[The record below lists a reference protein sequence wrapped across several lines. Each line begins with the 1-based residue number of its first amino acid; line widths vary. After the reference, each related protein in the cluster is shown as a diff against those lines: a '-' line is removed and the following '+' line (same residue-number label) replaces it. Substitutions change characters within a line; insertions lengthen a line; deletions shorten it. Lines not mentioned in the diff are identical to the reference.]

1 MDLLR
6 KIKIIINCKLDFK
19 ILKKKNNLIY
29 DIYSAE
35 ELKDYFDRT
44 TTEFLDTR
52 YAKINVYVLIKSFLE
67 KLFFKELTLSQIYIL
82 NYIISVDPR
91 YVITYQDQNFF
102 FFTLKKYFPETKFI
116 IIQASMI
123 FPGYLWSL
131 YHLNKM
137 NIKEK
142 YKIDFFFVFGE
153 SFQRLFSKYFDSE
166 FIIIGSFRNNLVNF
180 QKNKSKDLVFISGFK
195 SILRKKIILLQNGG
209 SITGENYY
217 YKSDQMILKFLLI
230 YCKKKKI
237 NLKILLRSTDR
248 NHLEL
253 SKEKNFFSESLG
265 KNQDIQFIHKKN
277 RYSVYKL
284 INKFNYFVTQD
295 STLGYE
301 ILSKRKRVGFIN
313 IREKFAKILSSGKHS
328 FGWPNSYPE
337 SKFFW
342 TSSLNY
348 KKMAKCLDFI
358 YTCEDKLW
366 KKKVRHFGNPIII
379 FNSGNKIF
387 RKKMQKI
394 GVNLAPIK
402 NNNL

>member
-19 ILKKKNNLIY
+19 ILKKKNTLIY

-35 ELKDYFDRT
+35 ELKDYFDRI

-52 YAKINVYVLIKSFLE
+52 YAKINVNIFIKSFLE
-67 KLFFKELTLSQIYIL
+67 KLFFKKLTLSQIYIL
-82 NYIISVDPR
+82 NYIKSVEPS
-91 YVITYQDQNFF
+91 YVITYQDQSFF
-102 FFTLKKYFPETKFI
+102 FFTLKKYFPEVKFI
-116 IIQASMI
+116 IVQASMI

-153 SFQRLFSKYFDSE
+153 SFKRIFSKYFDSE
-166 FIIIGSFRNNLVNF
+166 FIIIGSFRNNLVSF

-195 SILRKKIILLQNGG
+195 SILRKKIILLRNGG

-217 YKSDQMILKFLLI
+217 YKSDQNILKFLLI

-237 NLKILLRSTDR
+237 NLKILLRSTNR
-248 NHLEL
+248 NQLEL
-253 SKEKNFFSESLG
+253 SKEKIFFSESLG

-284 INKFNYFVTQD
+284 INRFNYFVTQD

-313 IREKFAKILSSGKHS
+313 IREKFAKILSFGKHS

-337 SKFFW
+337 NKFFW
-342 TSSLNY
+342 TSSSNY

-358 YTCEDKLW
+358 YTCEDKVW
-366 KKKVRHFGNPIII
+366 KKTVRQYGNPIII
-379 FNSGNKIF
+379 FNSYNKIF

-394 GVNLAPIK
+394 GVKLVSMKK
-402 NNNL
+402 NNL